1 MAHPDQPNEV
11 VGASR
16 QVIES
21 KLLTALEDDDTV
33 AVLFTEEDL
42 KVMIL
47 SLTAYAEDASQND
60 AQRCRSLS
68 LGMAQ
73 LYQEAFAS

>member
-1 MAHPDQPNEV
+1 MAKPTPPNEV
-11 VGASR
+11 VGTSR
-16 QVIES
+16 EVIES
-21 KLLTALEDDDTV
+21 KLLTALEDEGTV
-33 AVLFTEEDL
+33 AVLFTAEDL

-47 SLTAYAEDASQND
+47 SLEQFAKSASQND
-60 AQRCRSLS
+60 AQRSRSLS